1 MDSRKCLYG
10 KASLNISTEYMN
22 ASMNSITGSHS
33 AHHLYCSNVYWW
45 GFSKRI
51 VELSYDSLCNV
62 STEKKVKKKIISP
75 LQTPF
80 VQCKLRAFKKSMMK
94 FFTFKED
101 DEEEEW
107 DDAKQVQVIKVNIV
121 KVSVLVLVVSL
132 V

>member
-1 MDSRKCLYG
+1 MAKPPSTYQLNIWMHQWI
-10 KASLNISTEYMN
+10 ASLDHTQL
-22 ASMNSITGSHS
+22 ITCVALMS
-33 AHHLYCSNVYWW
+33 ADEDSA
-45 GFSKRI
+45 R
-51 VELSYDSLCNV
+51 ELWNYHMIHYV
-62 STEKKVKKKIISP
+62 MFQQKKKWKKIISP